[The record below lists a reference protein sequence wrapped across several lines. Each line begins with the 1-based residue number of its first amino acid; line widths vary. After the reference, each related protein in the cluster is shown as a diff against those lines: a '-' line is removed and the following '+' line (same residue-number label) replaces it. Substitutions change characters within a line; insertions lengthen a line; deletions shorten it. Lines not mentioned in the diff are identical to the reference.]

1 MCGPARDL
9 CLERRQAP
17 KKKEEPKK
25 SAKQAKAGASS
36 GSGGKAKKKKWSKG
50 KVKDKANNAV
60 LFDRATYDKLLKEVP
75 SYKLIT
81 TSVLVDRL
89 KINGSLARRALRE
102 LHSTGK
108 IRLVSAHGSQSIYTR
123 NPGAGGDDDEK
134 EAAPTAA
141 EKKAAKKAAAAK
153 AEEEDA

>member
-1 MCGPARDL
+1 MRH
-9 CLERRQAP
+9 Q
-17 KKKEEPKK
+17 
-25 SAKQAKAGASS
+25 
-36 GSGGKAKKKKWSKG
+36 SKG

-102 LHSTGK
+102 LHQQGK
-108 IRLVSAHGSQSIYTR
+108 VRMVASHGSQQIFTR
-123 NPGAGGDDDEK
+123 NTGVVGDDEVK
-134 EAAPTAA
+134 EEAAAA
-141 EKKAAKKAAAAK
+141 AGEGKEKKSGGKKAAAK
-153 AEEEDA
+153 KEEPVAA